1 MDGSSFGP
9 GRAHGLGFHPQ
20 SDHALGD
27 REAPG
32 PEPLPEREWG
42 LSAGQVVVVVLSII
56 AVCELIG
63 VLS

>member
-9 GRAHGLGFHPQ
+9 GRTQGLGFHPQ
-20 SDHALGD
+20 SDQGLGD
-27 REAPG
+27 REAAG